1 MREIRLKELA
11 AYLPYGL
18 KAEILDYKKDYVGKQ
33 FDFIVGLH
41 QWSRC
46 GKLWSVQT
54 EGGAKPDI
62 KEIKPILRPIT
73 EVENDIILNNGE
85 TVNVLDIMN
94 RFWEVEWLGAAEIF
108 QLHEG
113 HINIILS
120 PEELPY
126 DLVQV
131 LLSYHFDV
139 FGLISDNLAIP
150 VTIEFNPYK

>member
-1 MREIRLKELA
+1 MREITLKELA

-33 FDFIVGLH
+33 FDSIVGLH

-62 KEIKPILRPIT
+62 KEIKPILRPIAD
-73 EVENDIILNNGE
+73 VENDIIQNGK

-94 RFWEVEWLGAAEIF
+94 GFWGVEWLGATEEFELPEAY
-108 QLHEG
+108 G
-113 HINIILS
+113 RNNILS
-120 PEELPY
+120 AEDLPY
-126 DLVQV
+126 DLFQV

-139 FGLISDNLAIP
+139 FGLIPDNLAIP
-150 VTIEFNPYK
+150 VTNEFNPYN